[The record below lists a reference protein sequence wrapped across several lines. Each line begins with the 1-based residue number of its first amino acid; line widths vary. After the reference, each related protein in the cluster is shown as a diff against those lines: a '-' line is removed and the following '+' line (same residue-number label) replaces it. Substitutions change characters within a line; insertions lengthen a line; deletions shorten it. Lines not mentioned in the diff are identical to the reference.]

1 MIYVWYK
8 IIKLFFLTGQIK
20 YIININKSEI
30 MEIQ

>member
-1 MIYVWYK
+1 MYD
-8 IIKLFFLTGQIK
+8 IKLLSYFFLTGQIK